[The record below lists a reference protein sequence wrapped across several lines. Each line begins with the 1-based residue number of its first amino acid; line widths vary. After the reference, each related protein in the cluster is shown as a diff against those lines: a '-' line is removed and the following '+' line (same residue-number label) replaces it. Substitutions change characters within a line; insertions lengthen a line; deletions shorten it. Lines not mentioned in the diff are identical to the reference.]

1 MINKGLHFV
10 GIVFLVFLTLN
21 TSVAQQQKRK
31 NFDQK
36 VKLTNELLQETNK
49 EIAFSYNKLQLL
61 NQKINNRVSY
71 IAQMQDD
78 IKWMEQQIAFK
89 SDSIKSLSI
98 ELDELKKE
106 YAKMIYF
113 AWKTRNSY
121 DKMIFVLSAKDFNQS
136 YRRLKYLQQYADYRK
151 KQAEKLL
158 KVKRKLN
165 LQVVSLTNAVTI
177 KQKTSENLQR
187 ETQVMMQDRVD
198 LSGMLQKMK
207 NEEKKLME
215 DYQTSN
221 RNASELET
229 NVLKFIN
236 QSVYATK
243 NIDQSKKIAQK
254 ALTGHEKRLGRK
266 LDLLN
271 IANNKGILP
280 WPVEEGIVF
289 NYYGD
294 HPHPILTNVKLRN
307 NGIDI
312 STRKGATVRAV
323 FRGTVSKVIMIPGGS
338 HAVLLSHGN
347 DFYTLYA
354 NLSVV
359 LVKPGDL
366 VEIKEKI
373 GVVLTDEME
382 DNRTTLKFQLW
393 YNTQTIDPLTWLFE
407 K

>member
-10 GIVFLVFLTLN
+10 GIIFLVFLTLK

-106 YAKMIYF
+106 YAKMIFF

>member
-10 GIVFLVFLTLN
+10 GIIFLVFLTLK

-215 DYQTSN
+215 DYQKNN
-221 RNASELET
+221 RNVSELET

-236 QSVYATK
+236 QSVYTTK
-243 NIDQSKKIAQK
+243 NIDQTKKIAQK

>member
-1 MINKGLHFV
+1 
-10 GIVFLVFLTLN
+10 
-21 TSVAQQQKRK
+21 
-31 NFDQK
+31 
-36 VKLTNELLQETNK
+36 
-49 EIAFSYNKLQLL
+49 
-61 NQKINNRVSY
+61 VSY